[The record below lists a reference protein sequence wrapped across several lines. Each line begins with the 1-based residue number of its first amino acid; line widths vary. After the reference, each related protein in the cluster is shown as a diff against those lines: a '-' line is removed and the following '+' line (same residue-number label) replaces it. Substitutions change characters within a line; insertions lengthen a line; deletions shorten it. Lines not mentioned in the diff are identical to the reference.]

1 MLRSLKASLKSG
13 KKASSSPKEE
23 AQAVTNK
30 QTTSTAVK
38 QAAPAASKQPTVKE
52 KPGLP
57 VINEESLRHY
67 YAEPLPSFR
76 DVSATDN
83 DLCFQAALG
92 P

>member
-30 QTTSTAVK
+30 QTTSTTFK

-76 DVSATDN
+76 DVSESGCDS
-83 DLCFQAALG
+83 LV
-92 P
+92 